1 MVAEPCFICERVQLW
16 RDNQNPYFVHEFEH
30 SIFVIGDHQF
40 HPGYSLVLLK
50 EHVRELH
57 ELTPDVQAALFREVM
72 AATEAVVRVFH
83 PWKMNHACY
92 GNAEQHVHWHLFPRY
107 DTLPDHRRNPWLH
120 AGEFGGHRIN
130 AQAARELALRVRQGL
145 QEVLP
150 QRGNASAA

>member
-72 AATEAVVRVFH
+72 AATEAVVRVFRS
-83 PWKMNHACY
+83 WKMNHACY

-120 AGEFGGHRIN
+120 AGEFGRHRID

-150 QRGNASAA
+150 QSGNASAA